1 MTHEDIVYSET
12 YNGCLE
18 AGCDECLAKNTAI
31 ETLRKYKNNQFTTA
45 SKLISES
52 ITDSKKLIVKKKKAA
67 K

>member
-52 ITDSKKLIVKKKKAA
+52 ITDSKN
-67 K
+67 